1 MKHAKTNTQFG
12 FFILYFMLCIFLVLF
27 SACGDSSDTSHDT
40 FSETGAIAFN
50 VELVGGAEFDCDFFG
65 VDYIWAEVYDDNNSL
80 LAEGGP
86 WDCKEGEGTI
96 TGVEAGEN
104 RRVVLLGKD
113 DSGFIIVRGEAT
125 VTVIA
130 GQTTDAGTITLIPDC
145 RPPVLDPIGPQS
157 VDEDELLEFTI
168 TATDPDPD
176 DVLTYSASNLPNGAT
191 FDPETQ
197 IFRWTPGYED
207 EGNYQVLFT
216 VTDNCV
222 PPQSDFEE
230 VTITVGDICRPPVLN
245 PIGPQS
251 VDEDELLE
259 FIITATDPDPDDVL
273 TYSASNLPNDATFDP
288 QTQTFIWTPGYE
300 DEGNYQVLFTV
311 TDDCDPP
318 QSDFEEVTITVG
330 DICRPPVLNPIGD
343 KTVTQ
348 WEELLEFTI
357 TATDPDPGD
366 VLTYSADLSN
376 LPTYSYPPSFDTGTQ
391 TFSWYVY
398 MVENGNYQV
407 RFTVT
412 DDCDPPLSD
421 FEDVTI
427 RVNIPQ

>member
-12 FFILYFMLCIFLVLF
+12 SRILYFMLCIFLVLF

-50 VELVGGAEFDCDFFG
+50 VESVGADAMDSVRQGAEFDCDSFG
-65 VDYIWAEVYDDNNSL
+65 VVYIWAEVYDDNNSL

-145 RPPVLDPIGPQS
+145 RPPVLNPIGPRS
-157 VDEDELLEFTI
+157 VDEGELLEFTI

-207 EGNYQVLFT
+207 EDNYQVLFT
-216 VTDNCV
+216 VTDDCE

-245 PIGPQS
+245 PIG
-251 VDEDELLE
+251 
-259 FIITATDPDPDDVL
+259 
-273 TYSASNLPNDATFDP
+273 N
-288 QTQTFIWTPGYE
+288 
-300 DEGNYQVLFTV
+300 
-311 TDDCDPP
+311 
-318 QSDFEEVTITVG
+318 
-330 DICRPPVLNPIGD
+330 

-348 WEELLEFTI
+348 WGLLEFTI

-376 LPTYSYPPSFDTGTQ
+376 FPTYPEPSFDAETQ
-391 TFSWYVY
+391 TFSWYVDQ
-398 MVENGNYQV
+398 MVENGDYQV
-407 RFTVT
+407 LFTVT
-412 DDCDPPLSD
+412 DNCEPPQSD

-427 RVNIPQ
+427 TVSIEY